1 MRIKPDYWQ
10 SFYSGALEPNE
21 ERSPG
26 KYRVELDAEVEP
38 SKFGAREVG
47 SRLLLRGAVAFV
59 DGVRRIDLHA
69 IVEDLPPHI
78 GLFGSVAT
86 GAMVMEESQSVG
98 ATHGSPLLT
107 LQEALRHVQV
117 SRLFLTNAPDP
128 TEGNISSLATSALL
142 GSLRYEVRVVRSSEP
157 QAFNNALMNRMAEL
171 ESDTSARLF
180 KEEGVA
186 MVISDGPIPFER
198 SAGSDTSKLVGLIK
212 SVRELYLP
220 REQLPVLARLHLG
233 ERSHLFAIR
242 YEDARTSKLS
252 CFVRLQGV
260 SAFVSSFANLV
271 RLEIPL
277 MARSQAISLADS
289 AAAIAI
295 HYASNV
301 YADARAPQNLYPVAA
316 LEAALKNRL
325 GDPRLLRNRLLTTLG
340 ASPEESGQGGKDIKS
355 VPKEE

>member
-10 SFYSGALEPNE
+10 SFYSGAMEPNE

-26 KYRVELDAEVEP
+26 AYRLELDAEVE
-38 SKFGAREVG
+38 SSRFGAKEVDFHAG
-47 SRLLLRGAVAFV
+47 RHLGGAVAFV

-69 IVEDLPPHI
+69 MVEDLPPHI

-86 GAMVMEESQSVG
+86 GAMILEEGRVS
-98 ATHGSPLLT
+98 T
-107 LQEALRHVQV
+107 LQEALHHVQV

-128 TEGNISSLATSALL
+128 VEKCIASPATSALL
-142 GSLRYEVRVVRSSEP
+142 GSLRYEVQVVRSSEP

-171 ESDTSARLF
+171 ETDTSARLSR
-180 KEEGVA
+180 EERIA
-186 MVISDGPIPFER
+186 MVVSDGPIPFER
-198 SAGSDTSKLVGLIK
+198 SAGKDAGKLVGLIK

-220 REQLPVLARLHLG
+220 REQLPVLAGLRMG

-260 SAFVSSFANLV
+260 NAFVSSFANLV

-277 MARSQAISLADS
+277 MARSQAVSLVNG

-301 YADARAPQNLYPVAA
+301 YADTRAPQNLYPVAA
-316 LEAALKNRL
+316 LEGALKNRL
-325 GDPRLLRNRLLTTLG
+325 GDPRLLRNRLLAMLG
-340 ASPEESGQGGKDIKS
+340 AHPDLEKSGE
-355 VPKEE
+355 PLLKERKWN

>member
-10 SFYSGALEPNE
+10 SFYSGALEANE

-26 KYRVELDAEVEP
+26 KYHVELDAEVEL
-38 SKFGAREVG
+38 SKFGAKEVEPHAG
-47 SRLLLRGAVAFV
+47 RLLGGAVAFV

-69 IVEDLPPHI
+69 MVEDLPPQI

-86 GAMVMEESQSVG
+86 GAMVMKSGRTS
-98 ATHGSPLLT
+98 S
-107 LQEALRHVQV
+107 LQEALCHVQV

-128 TEGNISSLATSALL
+128 VEKSISSLATSAFL
-142 GSLRYEVRVVRSSEP
+142 GSLRYEVMVVRSGEP

-171 ESDTSARLF
+171 ETDTSARLSR
-180 KEEGVA
+180 EEGVA
-186 MVISDGPIPFER
+186 MVVSDGPIPFER
-198 SAGSDTSKLVGLIK
+198 SAGNDSGKLVGLIK
-212 SVRELYLP
+212 SIRELYLP
-220 REQLPVLARLHLG
+220 KEQLGVLAGLRRG

-260 SAFVSSFANLV
+260 NAFVSSFANLV

-277 MARSQAISLADS
+277 MARSQAVSLADG

-301 YADARAPQNLYPVAA
+301 YADTRAPQNLYPVAA

-325 GDPRLLRNRLLTTLG
+325 GDPRLLRNRLLAMLG
-340 ASPEESGQGGKDIKS
+340 AHPEESGEPPS
-355 VPKEE
+355 KERKWN

>member
-26 KYRVELDAEVEP
+26 KYRVELDAEVDP
-38 SKFGAREVG
+38 LKFGAREVEPRAG
-47 SRLLLRGAVAFV
+47 LNRGGAVAFV

-69 IVEDLPPHI
+69 MVENLPPRI

-86 GAMVMEESQSVG
+86 GAMVMEDGRISS
-98 ATHGSPLLT
+98 

-128 TEGNISSLATSALL
+128 AEKSISSLATSALL
-142 GSLRYEVRVVRSSEP
+142 GSLWYEVRVVRSGEP

-171 ESDTSARLF
+171 ESDTSARLSR
-180 KEEGVA
+180 EERVA

-198 SAGSDTSKLVGLIK
+198 SAGSDAGKLVGLIK

-220 REQLPVLARLHLG
+220 REQLPVLAGLRVG

-252 CFVRLQGV
+252 CFVRLQEV

-277 MARSQAISLADS
+277 MARSQAVSLADG

-295 HYASNV
+295 HYASNM

-325 GDPRLLRNRLLTTLG
+325 GDPRLLRNRLLAMLG
-340 ASPEESGQGGKDIKS
+340 ASPEESREPPS
-355 VPKEE
+355 KER

>member
-38 SKFGAREVG
+38 SQFGAREGGGRHAVP
-47 SRLLLRGAVAFV
+47 LQGAVAFV

-69 IVEDLPPHI
+69 MVEDLPPHI

-86 GAMVMEESQSVG
+86 GAMVMEDGRS
-98 ATHGSPLLT
+98 T

-128 TEGNISSLATSALL
+128 SEKFISSPATSALL
-142 GSLRYEVRVVRSSEP
+142 GSLRYEVRVVKSGEP
-157 QAFNNALMNRMAEL
+157 QSFNNALMNRMAEL
-171 ESDTSARLF
+171 EADTSARLSR
-180 KEEGVA
+180 EEGVA

-198 SAGSDTSKLVGLIK
+198 SAEREGGKLVGLIK

-220 REQLPVLARLHLG
+220 KEQLPVLAGLRLG

-252 CFVRLQGV
+252 CFVRLQGL

-277 MARSQAISLADS
+277 MARSQAVSLADS
-289 AAAIAI
+289 AAAVAV

-301 YADARAPQNLYPVAA
+301 YADSRAPQNLYPVAA

-325 GDPRLLRNRLLTTLG
+325 GDPRLLRNRLLAML
-340 ASPEESGQGGKDIKS
+340 GQGGTEHKS
-355 VPKEE
+355 VPKEG